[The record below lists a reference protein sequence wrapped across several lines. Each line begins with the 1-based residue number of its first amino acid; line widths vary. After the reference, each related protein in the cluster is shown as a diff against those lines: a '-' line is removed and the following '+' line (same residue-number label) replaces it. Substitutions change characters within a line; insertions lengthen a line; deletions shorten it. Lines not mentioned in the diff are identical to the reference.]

1 MKKFILFF
9 TVFCFFNNSF
19 PNELKYELIVDN
31 LDVPWAFVFLPD
43 DSILITE
50 RRGELIHYK
59 NGVKTLIKNLPEP
72 KEQNGEVK
80 IFKRLSHKDNEI
92 SMDASFEEF
101 YNKIRML
108 DDSSY
113 PNAYLKLENTIIE
126 FSEICFSRT
135 VRKN

>member
-59 NGVKTLIKNLPEP
+59 KGIKKIIKNLE
-72 KEQNGEVK
+72 NW
-80 IFKRLSHKDNEI
+80 II
-92 SMDASFEEF
+92 SQKHYSS
-101 YNKIRML
+101 RM
-108 DDSSY
+108 
-113 PNAYLKLENTIIE
+113 AGIV
-126 FSEICFSRT
+126 T
-135 VRKN
+135 V

>member
-59 NGVKTLIKNLPEP
+59 NGIKTVIKNLPEIISKNQGVYLISNYIP
-72 KEQNGEVK
+72 IILKTNGFTSHTHLLMIKMREQ
-80 IFKRLSHKDNEI
+80 IHL
-92 SMDASFEEF
+92 
-101 YNKIRML
+101 Y
-108 DDSSY
+108 
-113 PNAYLKLENTIIE
+113 
-126 FSEICFSRT
+126 
-135 VRKN
+135 